1 MITELLNVAQESS
14 PEKRHQLVEHVTSLF
29 VKGADSCRTEEIAIF
44 NSVLESM
51 LPSMEAA
58 QKKAI
63 SEKLA
68 PIDSTSHEVACELG
82 REEID
87 IARPM
92 LTSSNVL
99 DTADILQL
107 AKTMG
112 QGHLLA
118 ISKRKHLEPRVT
130 DVLLERGEKPVKQS
144 VAANAGAE
152 ISGWGTRMLIKLAE
166 SDENI
171 RDSMM
176 ERSDITEV
184 DYDKLIDLMP
194 EQQKIRIRQMRDE
207 NEALLHD
214 LFHEAGKIV
223 TSTKLER
230 KARRICAKATLKEI
244 RTGQRSLGK
253 AVTQLSLSNNL
264 LDVSFLLA
272 EMSGL
277 EQKYVTNVMLR
288 YDATGIA
295 VLCRAMGVEDSEYSA
310 LCRARTNH
318 SKQPQSTVEKWTKDY
333 EALSGKDARRLLS
346 FTKIRLG
353 TLQKNLPEGSLP
365 S

>member
-1 MITELLNVAQESS
+1 MITKLLSLAQESS
-14 PEKRHQLVEHVTSLF
+14 PEKRHQLVEHVTRLF
-29 VKGADSCRTEEIAIF
+29 VTGADSCQTEEIAIF

-51 LPSMEAA
+51 LATMEPA

-68 PIDSTSHEVACELG
+68 PIDSTSHQVAYELG

-92 LTSSNVL
+92 LTSSNAL
-99 DTADILQL
+99 DAADILKL
-107 AKTMG
+107 AKMMG

-130 DVLLERGEKPVKQS
+130 DVLLERGETTVKQS
-144 VAANAGAE
+144 VAANPGAE
-152 ISGWGTRMLIKLAE
+152 FSSWGARMLIKLAE
-166 SDENI
+166 SDDTI

-176 ERSDITEV
+176 ERSDITEG
-184 DYDKLIDLMP
+184 DYDNLISLMP
-194 EQQKIRIRQMRDE
+194 EQQQTRIRQLRDE
-207 NEALLHD
+207 NEALIHD
-214 LFHEAGKIV
+214 LFRKASKVV
-223 TSTKLER
+223 TSSKLER
-230 KARRICAKATLKEI
+230 KATRICAKVTLMEI

-264 LDVSFLLA
+264 FDISFLLA
-272 EMSGL
+272 EMAGV

-288 YDATGIA
+288 YDATGVAI
-295 VLCRAMGVEDSEYSA
+295 LCRAMGIDDGEYTA
-310 LCRARTNH
+310 LCRARAAH
-318 SKQPQSTVEKWTKDY
+318 SKQPQSTVEKWSDDY
-333 EALSGKDARRLLS
+333 GSLSDKDARRLLS

-353 TLQKNLPEGSLP
+353 TLEKELA
-365 S
+365 